1 MPEGVRPRTPPFELS
16 ESTDWLAMLER
27 SGSAGKDGSHQPD
40 VADPL
45 GDVMDW
51 IVNADLGDE
60 SSEATQRVGRP
71 VSPGSSHASPSLRG
85 GVEPLPLMQSR
96 ASQPRPAGTD
106 WSGAQSSP
114 RSPVGDNPPQL
125 RVTSRSAASYC
136 GIAEKEEKKGPQL
149 EPEEEEWDARQ
160 QQTGAA
166 GRLVVYEAGDR
177 PRNDLTLRG
186 GGLKRIMVA
195 TVADGGKAA
204 QAGVKAGDV
213 LVSVNGTK
221 EFKGKSAEAVLASL
235 QAPVMLV
242 FMGFVGKLQAEVRL
256 NHKPHTCGL
265 SSQQQVVFSRPEAP
279 VQVMDEVVFQSGGA
293 SIFLTTR
300 SAATL
305 PQQMSGPGCSLKQ
318 TTVLSNGDTGCPGSD
333 DEDEEEDCIDIDSLT
348 NALVAAKQHQPA
360 PRTPEPQAQ
369 QAAEEFAAVYELR
382 GHEARKLVARALSR
396 TVPNPDDY
404 DARRRLAPLAS

>member
-1 MPEGVRPRTPPFELS
+1 MPEGVRPRTPPFDVGRA
-16 ESTDWLAMLER
+16 DWLAML
-27 SGSAGKDGSHQPD
+27 SSKDSQTD
-40 VADPL
+40 VTDPL

-51 IVNADLGDE
+51 IVNSDLGEE
-60 SSEATQRVGRP
+60 SAEAAERVGGA
-71 VSPGSSHASPSLRG
+71 VSPGSSYSSPSMRG
-85 GVEPLPLMQSR
+85 GVEPMPLMQSR
-96 ASQPRPAGTD
+96 ASQPRPAQTD
-106 WSGAQSSP
+106 WSGAQSP
-114 RSPVGDNPPQL
+114 RSPAGDNPPQL

-136 GIAEKEEKKGPQL
+136 GIAEKEEKKGLQL

-186 GGLKRIMVA
+186 GGLRRIMVA
-195 TVADGGKAA
+195 TVSDGGKAA

-221 EFKGKSAEAVLASL
+221 EFKGKSAEVVLASL

-265 SSQQQVVFSRPEAP
+265 SSQQQVLFSRQDAP
-279 VQVMDEVVFQSGGA
+279 VQVMDEVVFQSTGA

-300 SAATL
+300 SAASSP
-305 PQQMSGPGCSLKQ
+305 PQISGPTLTGCTLKQ
-318 TTVLSNGDTGCPGSD
+318 TTILSNGDTGCPASD
-333 DEDEEEDCIDIDSLT
+333 EEDEEEDCIDIDSLT
-348 NALVAAKQHQPA
+348 NALVAAKQQEQQQQQTGLETAAPQPEQ
-360 PRTPEPQAQ
+360 PPE
-369 QAAEEFAAVYELR
+369 EVAAVYELR

-396 TVPNPDDY
+396 TALKMDEY